1 MTAELGATT
10 TTDDVLEGVD
20 LSGKRAIVTG
30 ASTGLGEETTRALAA
45 HGAAVT
51 MAVRDVRKGE
61 EAASRIRMAL
71 PTADLPDLHLDIR
84 QLELGSLASVRAFA
98 EGFLADHDKL
108 DLLILN
114 AGVMA
119 CPYMT
124 TEDGFELQFGTN
136 HLGHFLLA
144 ELLAPA
150 LVAAAPSRVVSLS
163 SGGHRIAD
171 VDLDD
176 PGFEHTEYSPWVGYG
191 RSKTAN
197 VLFAVGFEHRYGQQ
211 GVHAYSVHPGMIAT
225 DLGRHLTKETA
236 SVIRQAR
243 TRGAARVEYKTIPQG
258 AATTLWAATV
268 PGLETQ
274 GGAYLEDCHVATV
287 TDDPDARGGV
297 RSYAIDLARADAL
310 WELSERLT
318 SA

>member
-1 MTAELGATT
+1 MTELGATS

-20 LSGKRAIVTG
+20 LTGKRAIVTG

-61 EAASRIRMAL
+61 EAASRIRTAL
-71 PTADLPDLHLDIR
+71 PTADLPDLHLEIR

-98 EGFLADHDKL
+98 EGFLAKHDRL

-119 CPYMT
+119 CPYT
-124 TEDGFELQFGTN
+124 KTEDGFELQFGTN

-144 ELLAPA
+144 TLLAPA
-150 LVAAAPSRVVSLS
+150 LVAAAPSRVISLS

-176 PGFEHTEYSPWVGYG
+176 PGFEHSEYSPWVGYG

-197 VLFAVGFEHRYGQQ
+197 VLFAVGFDQRYRDQ
-211 GVHAYSVHPGMIAT
+211 GVHAYSVHPGMIVT
-225 DLGRHLTKETA
+225 ELGRHLTKETA

-243 TRGAARVEYKTIPQG
+243 TPGAARVEYKSIPQG
-258 AATTLWAATV
+258 AATSVWAATS
-268 PGLETQ
+268 PSLEGH
-274 GGAYLEDCHVATV
+274 GGAYLEDCHLAEV
-287 TDDPDARGGV
+287 TDDGEARGGV
-297 RSYAIDLARADAL
+297 RSYAVDPARADAL
-310 WELSERLT
+310 WKLSERLT

>member
-1 MTAELGATT
+1 MPIASVPDRMIDEIHLVGPKEKVRDELAAWRESRVTTMLIGGSPDMLRLARPRARLGRRDDGELGATS

-20 LSGKRAIVTG
+20 LTGKRAIVTG

-45 HGAAVT
+45 HGVAVT
-51 MAVRDVRKGE
+51 MAVRDIYKGE
-61 EAASRIRMAL
+61 QAAARIRSVL
-71 PTADLPDLHLDIR
+71 PNADLPDLHLDIR

-98 EGFLADHDKL
+98 AGFLADHDRL

-124 TEDGFELQFGTN
+124 TDDGFELQFGTN

-144 ELLAPA
+144 ELLTPA
-150 LVAAAPSRVVSLS
+150 LVAAAPPRVVSLS

-191 RSKTAN
+191 RPRPPTCCSRWGSRSA
-197 VLFAVGFEHRYGQQ
+197 
-211 GVHAYSVHPGMIAT
+211 SAT
-225 DLGRHLTKETA
+225 RACTPT
-236 SVIRQAR
+236 RC
-243 TRGAARVEYKTIPQG
+243 TRG
-258 AATTLWAATV
+258 
-268 PGLETQ
+268 
-274 GGAYLEDCHVATV
+274 
-287 TDDPDARGGV
+287 
-297 RSYAIDLARADAL
+297 
-310 WELSERLT
+310 
-318 SA
+318 